1 MVLGLSN
8 VWDDDY
14 FKPVIEDA
22 AGNASLEGVK
32 INREPMYDGDTTDQ
46 PTFTHVAGDCTRAPA
61 APDDVLPRLTSEQ
74 VKATMPDPKS
84 RSKGKDISSLA
95 PQSNR
100 QKTGD
105 SSRTPEERRDA
116 SKKRKLV
123 VNDELSKSPAHS
135 QREKDDALI
144 DATED
149 VVPCP
154 DVSNPRD
161 DQLTEVLSD
170 EYNSEGEGTSKQA
183 ASTSRG

>member
-1 MVLGLSN
+1 
-8 VWDDDY
+8 
-14 FKPVIEDA
+14 
-22 AGNASLEGVK
+22 
-32 INREPMYDGDTTDQ
+32 MYDGDTTDQ
-46 PTFTHVAGDCTRAPA
+46 PMFTQVAGDCTRAPA
-61 APDDVLPRLTSEQ
+61 APDDVLHRLTSEQ

-100 QKTGD
+100 QKTRD
-105 SSRTPEERRDA
+105 SSRTPRERRDA
-116 SKKRKLV
+116 SKKRKLA

-135 QREKDDALI
+135 QREKDDASI

-149 VVPCP
+149 VAHSP

-170 EYNSEGEGTSKQA
+170 EYDSEDAIIRTRDKEEKFGPSRMFGLTNVVQ
-183 ASTSRG
+183 TSRNSVPPES